1 MSAPL
6 AAVPRTFDEALLCCP
21 WEDPQLADTDPERVR
36 AIAAELVEGF
46 RTLADLGPA
55 VSIFGASRVQ
65 AGEPMYELARRTAQS
80 LGEAGYAIIT
90 GGGPGIM
97 EAANRGA
104 QEAGAV
110 SVGCN
115 IELPVEQGVNRF
127 VDVAIEF
134 RHFFARKVMLVRY
147 ASAFVIFPGGFGTL
161 DELTEALTLIQ
172 TGKIHDFPVVL
183 VGTDHWTELLGW
195 MRRHLLDSGY
205 VDGADLRLIHLTD
218 DPREVSAIVARA
230 GMELRA

>member
-1 MSAPL
+1 MPAPPV
-6 AAVPRTFDEALLCCP
+6 AASRTFDEALLCCP
-21 WEDPQLADTDPERVR
+21 WDDPELADSDPERIR
-36 AIAAELVEGF
+36 QIAVELVEGF
-46 RTLADLGPA
+46 RALTDLGPA

-65 AGEPMYELARRTAQS
+65 PGEPMYELARRTAHS

-110 SVGCN
+110 SVGGN
-115 IELPVEQGVNRF
+115 IELPVEQAINRF

-147 ASAFVIFPGGFGTL
+147 ASASVSFPGGFGTL
-161 DELTEALTLIQ
+161 DELTEALTPIQ
-172 TGKIHDFPVVL
+172 TGKVHDFPVVL
-183 VGTDHWTELLGW
+183 VGTDYWTELLGW
-195 MRRHLLDSGY
+195 MGRHLFDSGF
-205 VDGADLRLIHLTD
+205 VGGADLRLMHLTD
-218 DPREVSAIVARA
+218 DPDEVSAIVARA
-230 GMELRA
+230 GIEVRA